1 MIIDLGDRRPTI
13 EEGCFV
19 APNATVI
26 GSVLLMRDASVWFN
40 ATLRGDTDLI
50 SVGEA
55 SNIQDGAILHTDEGI
70 QLRVGRGVTVGHR
83 AMLHGCEVG
92 DHSLIGIGAT
102 ILNRARIGRHC
113 LVGAHALVTEGKVF
127 PDRTLL
133 VGSPARAVR
142 ALTGEEMQR
151 LEEAA
156 RHYVDNA
163 RRFLTTMKPRVER

>member
-1 MIIDLGDRRPTI
+1 MIIALGDRRPSI
-13 EEGCFV
+13 EEGCFI

-26 GSVLLMRDASVWFN
+26 GSVRLMRNASVWFN

-50 SVGEA
+50 SVGEE

-70 QLRVGRGVTVGHR
+70 QLSVGRGVTVGHR

-102 ILNRARIGRHC
+102 ILNRARIGRYC

-127 PDRTLL
+127 PDNTLL

-142 ALTGEEMQR
+142 ELTAREMQA
-151 LEEAA
+151 LDEAA

-163 RRFLTTMKPRVER
+163 QRYVAMMTYCIS